1 MHRRPAKSALL
12 LVLALLFAQW
22 LGLSHRIDHAGLA
35 QSAQQVQAS
44 QWSLQADASHDKAME
59 HSCALFDAAS
69 LAAVLNSPAVSL
81 AVLPGARVLALWLA
95 FASWDAPFLRL
106 FSSRAPPLA

>member
-1 MHRRPAKSALL
+1 MPRRPALSTLL

-22 LGLSHRIDHAGLA
+22 LGLSHRVEHAGLA
-35 QSAQQVQAS
+35 QPQPVQAS
-44 QWSLQADASHDKAME
+44 HWSLQADASYDKTLE
-59 HSCALFDAAS
+59 HSCALFDATS
-69 LAAVLNSPAVSL
+69 LAAALNSPGVSL
-81 AVLPGARVLALWLA
+81 AILPGARVLALWVA